1 MYWGYKFEDLM
12 TTTAK
17 KACQNA
23 APAANEDEP
32 VNENSEFNCM
42 FV

>member
-17 KACQNA
+17 KASKD
-23 APAANEDEP
+23 DEP
-32 VNENSEFNCM
+32 LNENSEFNCM